1 MSNFLNTTE
10 LSIAMGINKGLIS
23 MAVKG
28 NNLIR
33 SEEGLYDIELE
44 SNRFWIKKQAGNG
57 YNFDFNRVV
66 AHRAN
71 KTVKVVQIGRPKK
84 PPINAVVPKPPK
96 ERKVVVIKETLED
109 RISQESQLS
118 QTSPKTKK
126 QAVKAIVSSGGR
138 IKRENEGDSVNN
150 QFLVK
155 DENDCLREEK
165 LQLEIENLRNRDR
178 LEKLKIAKLEGEL
191 LPVDAVKTIFIWA
204 VEEFKKTYEQDCDN
218 IANIFIKIL
227 EGEQSHF
234 IEIKKMLME
243 AQFQIGITYKES
255 LLIGLKNQILEYSDV
270 RSRGERK

>member
-33 SEEGLYDIELE
+33 NEEGLYDIELE
-44 SNRFWIKKQAGNG
+44 TNRFWIKKQAGNG

-84 PPINAVVPKPPK
+84 QRVDSVVPKPK
-96 ERKVVVIKETLED
+96 REIVIKETLED
-109 RISQESQLS
+109 RIAQESQLS

-126 QAVKAIVSSGGR
+126 QAIKAIVSSGGR
-138 IKRENEGDSVNN
+138 IKKENDGDSVNHR
-150 QFLVK
+150 FSEK
-155 DENDCLREEK
+155 DENDYLREEK
-165 LQLEIENLRNRDR
+165 LQLEIEKLRNQDK
-178 LEKLKIAKLEGEL
+178 LDKLKIAKLEGEL
-191 LPVDAVKTIFIWA
+191 LPVDAVEHLFLWA
-204 VEEFKKTYEQDCDN
+204 VEEYKKTYEQSCDAT
-218 IANIFIKIL
+218 ANIYIKVL
-227 EGEQSHF
+227 GGEQSHF

-243 AQFQIGITYKES
+243 DQCRIGNTYKES
-255 LLIGLKNQILEYSDV
+255 LLEGLKNKISEYSDV